1 MKAFSDAVADG
12 DIESAIVLLD
22 ENVEF
27 RSPAVHEPYQGK
39 TACATILRAVVE
51 VLEDFRYVRKIGN
64 EDGSDQA
71 LVFTARVGDKELEG
85 CDFLHV
91 NEDGLIDDFAVMIR
105 PLSATVAL
113 VEAMKA
119 KLTEQALS

>member
-1 MKAFSDAVADG
+1 MKAFSHAITGG
-12 DIESAIVLLD
+12 DIDAAIALLD

-27 RSPAVHEPYQGK
+27 RSPAVHKPYQGK
-39 TACATILRAVVE
+39 AACATILRAVAQVFD
-51 VLEDFRYVRKIGN
+51 DFHYVREIGD
-64 EDGSDQA
+64 EDATDHA

-113 VEAMKA
+113 VEAMKV
-119 KLTEQALS
+119 KLAEMARP